1 VALDKMKPDTQKHY
15 KKLKIG
21 GREAYKQP
29 MWLSCRYSISEVK
42 WDVTCSRNPELT
54 VAMNYLCI

>member
-1 VALDKMKPDTQKHY
+1 MQMLVALDKMKPDTQKHY

-29 MWLSCRYSISEVK
+29 M
-42 WDVTCSRNPELT
+42 
-54 VAMNYLCI
+54 